1 MQVRLWGTRGSIPT
15 PIAANLGHGGNT
27 SCMQIVVPGRETQET
42 LIFDAGTG
50 IHNLGRELA
59 KDPHVSRSIH
69 IFLTHFHWDHVQG
82 LPGFAPLFASHNTLT
97 FYSSHSPHE
106 LRRILHGQMASPYFP
121 VEFED
126 LASTRKFVQIGHEGV
141 HFGDLAVTPF
151 ALHHPGGATGYRI
164 SRNGAAVV
172 YATDHEHG
180 NPEADAR
187 LLHAADG
194 ASVLIY
200 DAQYT
205 PEIYPSRIGWGHS
218 TWLQATRIAAA
229 AGVKQLILFHH
240 DPGHDDAALHAIVQ
254 QARQHFPNTTAA
266 TEGSTLAVPNP

>member
-15 PIAANLGHGGNT
+15 PLAANLGHGGNT
-27 SCMQIVVPGRETQET
+27 SCMQIVVPGQKTPET

-69 IFLTHFHWDHVQG
+69 LFLTHFLWDHLQG
-82 LPGFAPLFASHNTLT
+82 LPGFAPLFSSHNTLT
-97 FYSSHSPHE
+97 FYSSRSPGE

-121 VEFED
+121 VEFEA
-126 LASTRKFVQIGHEGV
+126 LASTRKFVQIGNQGV
-141 HFGDLAVTPF
+141 AFGDLTVTPF

-164 SRNGAAVV
+164 ARNGAVVV

-187 LLHAADG
+187 LLHAAAG
-194 ASVLIY
+194 ANILIY

-218 TWLQATRIAAA
+218 TWLQATRVAAA

-240 DPGHDDAALHAIVQ
+240 DPGHDDDALHAIVQ

-266 TEGSTLAVPNP
+266 TEGSALTV